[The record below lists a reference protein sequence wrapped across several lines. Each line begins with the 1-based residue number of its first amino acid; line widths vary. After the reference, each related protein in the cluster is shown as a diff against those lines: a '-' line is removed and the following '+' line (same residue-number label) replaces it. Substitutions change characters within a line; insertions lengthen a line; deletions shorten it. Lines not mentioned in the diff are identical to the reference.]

1 MKTCKTCKGKGRVIQ
16 MYQMGPGMYQQVQKN
31 CDTCNGEGE
40 TIEANKR
47 CKDCQGKKVVTKE
60 KIIEVPLDRGS
71 FHGHAIHLYGEGN
84 ELVPIFLLRPIP
96 FQETSFS
103 LISS

>member
-1 MKTCKTCKGKGRVIQ
+1 

-103 LISS
+103 LFSKNLTQYIRDKALISS